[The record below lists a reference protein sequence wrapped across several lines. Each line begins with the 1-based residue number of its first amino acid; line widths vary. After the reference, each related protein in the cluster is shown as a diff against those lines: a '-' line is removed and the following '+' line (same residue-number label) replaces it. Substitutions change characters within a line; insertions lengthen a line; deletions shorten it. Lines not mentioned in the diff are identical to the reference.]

1 MMPLPLNRRL
11 AAAFITAALSSFV
24 ATVPTAAAA
33 ATSEFSAAEQA
44 LFVDKHLRAL
54 KPPVTLRYAFR
65 KAGSLEE
72 PFSDSVDIKLTAQAD
87 GTCCASS
94 ARFLTGAREVPQP
107 QIEGAQGNPAILYF
121 LERDIREMERLTK
134 GKANYFRKRI
144 RMAVFQAATIRK
156 VQLPYKGRSVE
167 VREISITP
175 YEDDPN
181 RSRYEKLTNKRYVF
195 QLSSDVPGGL
205 YGINTRI
212 AGESPEAPP
221 LMFEQMTIE
230 GAEPTPPARKP

>member
-1 MMPLPLNRRL
+1 MG
-11 AAAFITAALSSFV
+11 ALSSLA
-24 ATVPTAAAA
+24 ATLPASAAAA
-33 ATSEFSAAEQA
+33 SDFSAAEQA
-44 LFVDKHLRAL
+44 LFVDNHLRTL
-54 KPPVTLRYAFR
+54 KPPVTLRYAFQR
-65 KAGSLEE
+65 TGSLDEQ
-72 PFSDSVDIKLTAQAD
+72 FNDSVDVKLTAQAD

-94 ARFLTGAREVPQP
+94 ARFLTGTREVAQP

-144 RMAVFQAATIRK
+144 RMAVFQTATIRK

-167 VREISITP
+167 VREISISP

-181 RSRYEKLTNKRYVF
+181 RSRYEKLTSKRYVF
-195 QLSSDVPGGL
+195 QLSNDVPGGL

-212 AGESPEAPP
+212 AGESPDAPP
-221 LMFEQMTIE
+221 LIAEQMTLE
-230 GAEPTPPARKP
+230 GAEPAPPPRKP

>member
-1 MMPLPLNRRL
+1 MTLSPHARSL
-11 AAAFITAALSSFV
+11 AAAFATAALSSLIATAPATAV
-24 ATVPTAAAA
+24 AA
-33 ATSEFSAAEQA
+33 SDFSAAEQA
-44 LFVDKHLRAL
+44 LFVDNHLRAL
-54 KPPVTLRYAFR
+54 KPPATLRYSFR
-65 KAGSLEE
+65 KTGSLEE
-72 PFSDSVDIKLTAQAD
+72 PFNDSVDVTLTAQGD
-87 GTCCASS
+87 GICCASS

-107 QIEGAQGNPAILYF
+107 RIEGAQGNPAILYF

-144 RMAVFQAATIRK
+144 RMAVFHAATTRT
-156 VQLPYKGRSVE
+156 VRLPYQGRSVD

-195 QLSSDVPGGL
+195 QLSNDVPGGL

-212 AGESPEAPP
+212 TGDSPEALP
-221 LMFEQMTIE
+221 LIAEQMTLE
-230 GAEPTPPARKP
+230 GVEPSLPPRKP